1 MSDVWDELQWRGL
14 VAHSTDEAAL
24 REALQSGPLTYYVG
38 FDPTAP
44 SLHVGHLVQVLT
56 AKRLQQAGHHPLVL
70 VGGATG
76 LVGDPR
82 PSAERT
88 MNDPATV
95 AGWVSGLQAQI
106 APFLDF
112 DGPAAATMVDNLD
125 WTQSMSTIEF
135 LRDVGKHFSVNRML
149 DREAVATRL
158 ASTGISYTEFSYV
171 LLQ

>member
-56 AKRLQQAGHHPLVL
+56 AKRLQQAGHHPLIL

-95 AGWVSGLQAQI
+95 AG
-106 APFLDF
+106 
-112 DGPAAATMVDNLD
+112 
-125 WTQSMSTIEF
+125 
-135 LRDVGKHFSVNRML
+135 
-149 DREAVATRL
+149 
-158 ASTGISYTEFSYV
+158 
-171 LLQ
+171 